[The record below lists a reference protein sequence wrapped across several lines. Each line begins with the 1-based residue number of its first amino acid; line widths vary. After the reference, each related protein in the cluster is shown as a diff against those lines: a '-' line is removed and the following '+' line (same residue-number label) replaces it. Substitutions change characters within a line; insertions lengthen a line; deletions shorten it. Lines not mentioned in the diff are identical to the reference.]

1 MVLWDRGIYYK
12 FPIRWMNFAAK
23 YLDKFNII
31 VADGSGLEEIENYFK
46 NDLNI
51 KKLNFRYIKYPK
63 DQTYSD
69 YFAKLSDSINKVE
82 TKYIILA
89 DDDDFLSFQGLEKSV
104 EFLENNNDYVTCR
117 GIIGDFRLKDNLE
130 LSSFYVPKKPP
141 NSIIDNKAFDRYFS
155 KLSAGSS
162 TFYDVHLTEFQK
174 KNYMIL
180 HENNFIEPVMV
191 EMIPEYLDV
200 IEGKIGRINEIY
212 LIRQH
217 GNNNAHHVQYVEK
230 HGSVLNRL
238 AFGDFSHDLKIWA
251 NIIAKQL
258 AQKDNI
264 SIKDSYDYIT
274 ELYIRQLQK
283 NSENVNLKNDNY
295 DFRYLIKNYV
305 KRNLLPTSFKKKFSI
320 FIKNHEF
327 QNLINNNKFLND
339 INNHLINFK

>member
-1 MVLWDRGIYYK
+1 MHDLTIVLPLWDRGHNYN
-12 FPIRWMNFAAK
+12 FPRRWMSFAAK

-31 VADGSGLEEIENYFK
+31 VADGSGLEENENYFK
-46 NDLNI
+46 NDLSI

-89 DDDDFLSFQGLEKSV
+89 DDDDFYSLQGIEKSV
-104 EFLENNNDYVTCR
+104 EFLENNSGYVTCR
-117 GIIGDFRLKDNLE
+117 GIIGGFRLTDNLE
-130 LSSFYVPKKPP
+130 LSSLDIMDKSHL
-141 NSIIDNKAFDRYFS
+141 NSLIDNKASDRYFS
-155 KLSAGSS
+155 KLFAGSS

-174 KNYMIL
+174 KNFMIL

-191 EMIPEYLDV
+191 EMMPESLDV

-212 LIRQH
+212 LMRQV
-217 GNNNAHHVQYVEK
+217 GNNNAHHAQFVKKY
-230 HGSVLNRL
+230 GSILNRL

-251 NIIAKQL
+251 NIISKEL

-264 SIKDSYDYIT
+264 SIKKSYDYIT
-274 ELYIRQLQK
+274 ELFIRRLQEDY
-283 NSENVNLKNDNY
+283 ENVNLKNDN
-295 DFRYLIKNYV
+295 FRYLIKNYV
-305 KRNLLPTSFKKKFSI
+305 KRNLPT
-320 FIKNHEF
+320 FITKQLS

-339 INNHLINFK
+339 INNHLINFKI